1 MNHFRN
7 LAVAALLAAA
17 ACAPKAA
24 PLSTT
29 VDVTGGTVAGTAQ
42 GDLTVFKGIPFA
54 APPVGKLRWAEPAP
68 VVPWQ
73 GTKQTTQYGAPCMQ
87 DPSMLKF
94 MGINATASED
104 CLYLNVW
111 TPAKTRGDKLPVMV
125 WIYGGG
131 FAGGATSAPLYDGT
145 KLAEKGVIVVSVAY
159 RLGALGF
166 LASPELSK
174 ESGHG
179 SGNYG
184 LEDQIAGLK
193 WVRDNI
199 AQFGGDP
206 ANVTIFGESAGGIAV
221 SMLGA
226 SPLAKD
232 LFAKAI
238 SESGGNFGPAR
249 KGNEGGVNMRTLADA
264 EKQGADFLKA
274 LGATHIAAARALP
287 AAKIQAGPGAG
298 AQGGFWPNF
307 DGHVLPGDQYALYSQ
322 GRFNDTPVLI
332 GTNSDEG
339 ALFVQGPVTPA
350 QFEKQIR
357 TQYGSSADALLT
369 VYPHATP
376 AEALQSSRD
385 VFRDTAFAWPTWTWA
400 KLQTEKGSQ
409 PAYAYYFDVRT
420 PQQPGGS
427 SHASEMPY
435 VFGNI
440 DVPTVGGSKPDKATS
455 DQMMTYWTNFAKTGD
470 PNGNGASEWP
480 RFTLKDQQVRVLGT
494 SPGVSPVPHMPMLQA
509 WDDYYKK
516 LRAAGS

>member
-1 MNHFRN
+1 MNHFRS
-7 LAVAALLAAA
+7 LAVATLLATA

-221 SMLGA
+221 SMLGT
-226 SPLAKD
+226 SPLAKG

-249 KGNEGGVNMRTLADA
+249 SGNEGGVNMRTLADA
-264 EKQGADFLKA
+264 EKQGADFIKA
-274 LGATHIAAARALP
+274 LGAANIAAARALP
-287 AAKIQAGPGAG
+287 AEKIQSGPAAG

-307 DGHVLPGDQYALYSQ
+307 DGRVLPGDQYILYSE
-322 GRFNDTPVLI
+322 GKFNDTPVLI

-339 ALFVQGPVTPA
+339 SLFVQGPVTPA

-357 TQYGSSADALLT
+357 AQYGASADALLA

-385 VFRDTAFAWPTWTWA
+385 VFRETAFAWPTWAWA
-400 KLQTEKGSQ
+400 KLQTEKGEH
-409 PAYAYYFDVRT
+409 PAYIYYFDVRT
-420 PQQPGGS
+420 PEQPGGS
-427 SHASEMPY
+427 SHASELPY
-435 VFGNI
+435 VFGNV

-470 PNGNGASEWP
+470 PNGAGAPEWP
-480 RFTLKDQQVRVLGT
+480 KFTLKDQQVRVLGT
-494 SPGVSPVPHMPMLQA
+494 SPGVTPVPHLPMLQA
-509 WDDYYKK
+509 WDDYYRK
-516 LRAAGS
+516 LRAASS